1 VAARQRGLTPRRN
14 AAVAPT
20 EPSPTALPNVGG
32 AGGPPAPAPR
42 DLALPRSYYRSPAG
56 EFRRDLKPKE
66 LLEVIT
72 SGVGDLWV
80 DVDSTQ
86 RHQHAVLEKI
96 FNFHPLAI
104 EDTLNPANRGKLED
118 YGGYLFAVVR
128 GVKFQDETDDP
139 YDIATYNQYFF
150 LGKNYLV
157 TVHAEP
163 SPSIG
168 EIAKRVERTP
178 DVLSR
183 GPGRVMHS
191 VMDAEIDAFFPILD
205 QIDEFVDG
213 LEERV
218 FVEFDETAIRDIFSV
233 KRLVLGLKRHLTPQR
248 EVFNIITNR
257 PSALLA
263 PETQIYFRDVYDHV
277 LRITD
282 SLDTYRELL
291 SSTLDSYL
299 SQVSNRLG
307 KVTKGLSA
315 VATLSIPFVV
325 VSGMWGMNFGTIPL
339 AGNPLGF
346 WIMLV
351 AQLAMG
357 IALVLLLKVFK
368 LL

>member
-1 VAARQRGLTPRRN
+1 MAARQRGLTPRRN
-14 AAVAPT
+14 TPVRAA
-20 EPSPTALPNVGG
+20 
-32 AGGPPAPAPR
+32 PAPAPDGSAPAAPPPR
-42 DLALPRSYYRSPAG
+42 DLALPRSYYYTSDCS
-56 EFRRDLKPKE
+56 FSRDLKPKE
-66 LLEVIT
+66 MLEVIQ
-72 SGVGDLWV
+72 SGVGVLWV

-96 FNFHPLAI
+96 FHFHHLAI
-104 EDTLNPANRGKLED
+104 EDTLNPSNRGKLED
-118 YGGYLFAVVR
+118 YGAYLFAVVR
-128 GVKFQDETDDP
+128 GVKFQEETDDP

-168 EIAKRVERTP
+168 EVAQRVERTH
-178 DVLSR
+178 DVLAR
-183 GPGRVMHS
+183 GPGRLMHA

-257 PSALLA
+257 PNTLLT

-307 KVTKGLSA
+307 KVTKGLSV
-315 VATLSIPFVV
+315 VATLSIPFVI
-325 VSGMWGMNFGTIPL
+325 VSGMWGMNFQHIPL
-339 AGNPLGF
+339 SDWPHGF
-346 WIMLV
+346 WFML
-351 AQLAMG
+351 ALQLVLG
-357 IALVLLLKVFK
+357 VALVVALRLYK

>member
-1 VAARQRGLTPRRN
+1 MAARQRGLTPRRN
-14 AAVAPT
+14 TPVHPAREAVPEGAASDPSV
-20 EPSPTALPNVGG
+20 PSPPS
-32 AGGPPAPAPR
+32 R
-42 DLALPRSYYRSPAG
+42 DLALPRSYYFAPDCT
-56 EFRRDLKPKE
+56 FRRDLKPKE
-66 LLEVIT
+66 MLEVIA
-72 SGVGDLWV
+72 SGVGVLWV

-96 FNFHPLAI
+96 FHFHHLAI

-118 YGGYLFAVVR
+118 YASYLFAVVR
-128 GVKFQDETDDP
+128 GVKFQEETDDP

-168 EIAKRVERTP
+168 EVAQRVERTP
-178 DVLSR
+178 DVLAR
-183 GPGRVMHS
+183 GPGRIMHA

-257 PSALLA
+257 PNSLLS

-307 KVTKGLSA
+307 KVTKGLSV
-315 VATLSIPFVV
+315 VATLSIPFVI
-325 VSGMWGMNFGTIPL
+325 VSGMWGMNFQHIPL
-339 AGNPLGF
+339 SDWPHGF
-346 WIMLV
+346 WFMLV
-351 AQLAMG
+351 LQTVLG
-357 IALVLLLKVFK
+357 ILLIIALKAKK